1 MIFSSARVPER
12 ETVGEWV
19 EKICTVISVPAFC
32 SDLMEP
38 GCRSAGNHVGRS
50 AAGRVGVLDVS
61 LDATL
66 AVVWIEYSWEEEEE
80 EDNRS
85 RKSLMGCCF
94 YLVILSLKGVGGSGY
109 RRLLLEQ
116 R

>member
-1 MIFSSARVPER
+1 
-12 ETVGEWV
+12 
-19 EKICTVISVPAFC
+19 
-32 SDLMEP
+32 MEP
-38 GCRSAGNHVGRS
+38 GCRRSAGNHVGRS

-66 AVVWIEYSWEEEEE
+66 AVVWIGYSWEEEG
-80 EDNRS
+80 DNRS

-109 RRLLLEQ
+109 RHLLLEQ